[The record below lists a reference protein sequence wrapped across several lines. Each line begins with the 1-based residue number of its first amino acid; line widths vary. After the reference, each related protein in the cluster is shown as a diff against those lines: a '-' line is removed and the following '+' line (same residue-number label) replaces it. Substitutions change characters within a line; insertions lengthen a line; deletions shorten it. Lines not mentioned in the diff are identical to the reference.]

1 VKQTSLLLRL
11 RKLLPAEDT
20 DVIYPCIQDLL
31 ENGLDASRF
40 AEAEQKPNR
49 QEVTQYIAA
58 WCRSIG
64 MGEDDCRG
72 WIIDYCTIKLSAIS
86 KSTAAAIRHS
96 TKSNLKYIYRSEVPF
111 SCQVDENRFKAACST
126 TCPCYADMSV
136 RLEAEKNRKMEAQRE
151 LAASITPEPEP
162 EPTPKEIRRQAFEKS
177 LKFIRT
183 QLKTDQ
189 TARQIVRLLNANGYK
204 TRADK
209 EWTISILNNEISRLR
224 VVDPSKDNP

>member
-1 VKQTSLLLRL
+1 MKQTSLLLRL
-11 RKLLPAEDT
+11 HKLLPAEDT
-20 DVIYPCIQDLL
+20 DVLYPCIQDLL

-40 AEAEQKPNR
+40 VEAEQRPNR

-72 WIIDYCTIKLSAIS
+72 WIIDYCTIKLSSIS
-86 KSTAAAIRHS
+86 NSTAAAIRHS

-111 SCQVDENRFKAACST
+111 SCEVDKNRFKAACSK

-136 RLEAEKNRKMEAQRE
+136 RFEAEKNRKVEALRV
-151 LAASITPEPEP
+151 LATCTTPEPDP

-177 LKFIRT
+177 LSYIRT
-183 QLKTDQ
+183 EVKKGRPLK
-189 TARQIVRLLNANGYK
+189 QIVQLLNKNGYK
-204 TRADK
+204 TRGAK
-209 EWTISILNNEISRLR
+209 EWTISILSNEISRLR
-224 VVDPSKDNP
+224 VVDPSKDNK